1 MDGVKI
7 EWIGVETDAGRN
19 LLSYASWLRK
29 CKVEIICSGHYADRT
44 GIGRLQAEIL
54 SSFPSYSRL

>member
-19 LLSYASWLRK
+19 LLSYAIRLRLK
-29 CKVEIICSGHYADRT
+29 LLYEVHFMG
-44 GIGRLQAEIL
+44 
-54 SSFPSYSRL
+54 SRPPVTSLPGLLTTSHNI